1 MQERISTFIIF
12 LNKENRRSVKERRL
26 CSYKKYQQ
34 KAYKQFA
41 ISHRL
46 VGEDQEDHP
55 EQQKL
60 LKTYI
65 AAKKTSEPRKCGRT
79 AHSVMTFLLMVD
91 RYGTFLT
98 FLPFLGNT
106 LIFSPLLA
114 RCHLGRIHGRLTSCR
129 KWRKRISAVIARE
142 LYGYFFSAVSL
153 LSRIHVQP
161 RFGGIRFSESFE
173 ILII

>member
-34 KAYKQFA
+34 KAYKQLA

-106 LIFSPLLA
+106 LLFYPLLA
-114 RCHLGRIHGRLTSCR
+114 RCHLGRIHGRLTSFR